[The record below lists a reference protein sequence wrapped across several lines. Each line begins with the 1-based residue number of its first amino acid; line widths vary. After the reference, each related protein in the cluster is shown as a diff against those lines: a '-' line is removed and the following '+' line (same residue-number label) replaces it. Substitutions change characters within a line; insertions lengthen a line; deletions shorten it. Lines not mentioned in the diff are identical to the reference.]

1 MFLVLSRMGLK
12 LYLFGALLTLVSGF
26 NGRVQQVSSIQ
37 FLVTVNTTFN
47 DCISTIKTP
56 WIKPGTHGEKIFVG
70 GCDEGPLQ
78 FNVLSE
84 ENDGNSMVV
93 SLVFHSS
100 VIEDASPPACKIPFN
115 GTYLVPT
122 AKNPDMSLLPNCFVM
137 DSREGYHMTYYWFKV
152 FDWNFAN
159 TSED

>member
-1 MFLVLSRMGLK
+1 MSNRFCFCQIIEWPSLDCLKNIISLVSDINITVIFSYQITMYFALLK
-12 LYLFGALLTLVSGF
+12 YKKILMIIQKKTTYQLYL
-26 NGRVQQVSSIQ
+26 
-37 FLVTVNTTFN
+37 
-47 DCISTIKTP
+47 TIILRWTS
-56 WIKPGTHGEKIFVG
+56 F
-70 GCDEGPLQ
+70 Q
-78 FNVLSE
+78 
-84 ENDGNSMVV
+84 VV

-122 AKNPDMSLLPNCFVM
+122 AKNPSMSLLPNCFVG